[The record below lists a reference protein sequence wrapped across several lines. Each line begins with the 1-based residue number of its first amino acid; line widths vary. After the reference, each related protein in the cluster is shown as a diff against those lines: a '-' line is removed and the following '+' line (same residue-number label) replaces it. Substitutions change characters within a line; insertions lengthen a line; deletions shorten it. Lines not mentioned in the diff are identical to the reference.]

1 MPGWTKIVKKIL
13 QTAKAILVKMANF
26 NWDNAKF
33 QSDSVQGWKWKEE
46 VGLLKN
52 DEVRLS
58 STRQAVYLCST
69 YFLVE
74 PSSHPNQLTKT
85 TILQTKQCVK

>member
-26 NWDNAKF
+26 NWDNAEF
-33 QSDSVQGWKWKEE
+33 QSDSVQGWKWKKRGRTIKKRRSEIE
-46 VGLLKN
+46 FYT
-52 DEVRLS
+52 S
-58 STRQAVYLCST
+58 SSLFMF

-85 TILQTKQCVK
+85 TIL